1 MTVVL
6 ELTAEEEAR
15 LRERAARQGQDA
27 AAYALGLVR
36 QDLQE
41 LPQSDSGKTLAET
54 LAGRIG
60 LYEYDGPGYRA
71 QGGGTAFAEH
81 LAAKRDSGSF

>member
-6 ELTAEEEAR
+6 ELTEEEEVR

-27 AAYALGLVR
+27 ATYALGLVR
-36 QDLQE
+36 QDIQY
-41 LPQSDSGKTLAET
+41 LPQPDSGKTLAET

-60 LYEYDGPGYRA
+60 LFEYDGPGYQA
-71 QGGGTAFAEH
+71 QGGSAAFAEH
-81 LAAKRDSGSF
+81 LAEKRDKGYL